1 MTRSRKRAARPGE
14 TRTQRAD
21 RHLSELLQELRVALP
36 GAQVLFAFLLTV
48 PFASRFNELDEVGQ
62 YVYFAVLLCTAV
74 SVALLIAPSAAHRI
88 LFRQKDK
95 EFLVNL
101 SNRYALAGLAFL
113 ALAITGAVWVVS
125 DLLFARAVTG
135 VTVAFIAFFFV
146 AIWFV
151 EPLRRRTRLSR
162 RRR

>member
-1 MTRSRKRAARPGE
+1 MPPKKKGASRPGE

-48 PFASRFNELDEVGQ
+48 PFAARFEDLNELGK
-62 YVYFAVLLCTAV
+62 YVYFGVLLCTAI
-74 SVALLIAPSAAHRI
+74 SIALLIAPSATHRI

-95 EFLVNL
+95 EFLVDL
-101 SNRYALAGLAFL
+101 ANRYALAGMAFL
-113 ALAITGAVWVVS
+113 AVAIAGAIWVVS
-125 DLLFARAVTG
+125 DFLFARAVTG

-151 EPLRRRTRLSR
+151 EPLRRRELLSR

>member
-1 MTRSRKRAARPGE
+1 MAGKTKKPARPGE

-48 PFASRFNELDEVGQ
+48 PFATRFGDLDETGQ
-62 YVYFAVLLCTAV
+62 YVYFGVLLCTAV

-101 SNRYALAGLAFL
+101 ANRYALAGLGFL
-113 ALAITGAVWVVS
+113 AIAIAGAIWVVS
-125 DLLFARAVTG
+125 DFLFSRAITG
-135 VTVAFIAFFFV
+135 VTVGFIAFFFV
-146 AIWFV
+146 AIWFA
-151 EPLRRRTRLSR
+151 EPLRRRVILNR

>member
-1 MTRSRKRAARPGE
+1 
-14 TRTQRAD
+14 
-21 RHLSELLQELRVALP
+21 
-36 GAQVLFAFLLTV
+36 LFAFLLTV